1 MAMNYLGKH
10 RKYVEGTSTYTV
22 YVYGDVVE
30 RNGVSYVCNVET
42 TSGYIPEDSNSGF
55 LVIGGGAAGGGTVN
69 FAFSPTAPISPS
81 AGDQWLDSLSGI
93 LYVYVVDEDSG
104 QWIQPNAGSAAI
116 DGGTY

>member
-42 TSGYIPEDSNSGF
+42 TSGYIPEDANSGF
-55 LVIGGGAAGGGTVN
+55 LILGDGIGLTGAV
-69 FAFSPTAPISPS
+69 
-81 AGDQWLDSLSGI
+81 
-93 LYVYVVDEDSG
+93 
-104 QWIQPNAGSAAI
+104 
-116 DGGTY
+116 DGGSYL

>member
-22 YVYGDVVE
+22 YVRGDVV
-30 RNGVSYVCNVET
+30 T
-42 TSGYIPEDSNSGF
+42 TSGYIPEDANSGF
-55 LVIGGGAAGGGTVN
+55 LIIGGGAAGGGTVN
-69 FAFSPTAPISPS
+69 FAFSPTAPTSPS
-81 AGDQWLDSLSGI
+81 AGDQWLDSLSGV

>member
-1 MAMNYLGKH
+1 MAINYLGKH

-22 YVYGDVVE
+22 YVRGDIVE
-30 RNGVSYVCNVET
+30 RNGVSYVCDAKT
-42 TSGYIPEDSNSGF
+42 TSGYIPEDANSGF
-55 LVIGGGAAGGGTVN
+55 LVIGGGTAGGGTVN
-69 FAFSPTAPISPS
+69 FTFSPTAPTSPS

-104 QWIQPNAGSAAI
+104 QWIQPNAGSSVI